1 MTIKDQTM
9 PVKVTKVYVR
19 ENVSTPFYSRTT
31 EDRAHI
37 TTTFVDAGKL
47 VSTERT
53 VSADEHELSVVRIFA
68 TVADYESFLTDAV
81 IASSKEER
89 ITYNSANSIIEYPAI
104 VEEV

>member
-1 MTIKDQTM
+1 MIIKDTNM
-9 PVKVTKVYVR
+9 TVKVTKMYVR
-19 ENVSTPFYSRTT
+19 ENISTPFYGRTT

-37 TTTFVDAGKL
+37 TATFAETGKL